1 MQIRFTRSLRA
12 AAVAVAAGVAFLAAG
27 APAAGADFDFL
38 FSVSHVG
45 DDDQYFLN
53 FTVGSMGY
61 PRAVVQPILPR
72 LRHVEV
78 DLPVVLFL
86 ARHSGRPVSVIVD
99 LRSQGLGWSVI
110 LGRVGLAPDLLFAGI
125 DRDPGPPY
133 GKAWGYWRKRGRGVA
148 LSDGDVAGLV
158 QIQIA
163 ARHGGLSAFDLAR
176 GHGRG
181 RPVAA
186 ALAERKGRPYKG
198 KPAQA
203 GRPAHAGRPEHG
215 GKPGPAGKPGPGD
228 KQGQAGKPDK
238 PRGQKPPH

>member
-1 MQIRFTRSLRA
+1 MQRRFARSLRA
-12 AAVAVAAGVAFLAAG
+12 AAVALAAGAAFLGAG
-27 APAAGADFDFL
+27 APAAAGTEFDFL

-61 PRAVVQPILPR
+61 PQTVIQPILPR
-72 LRHVEV
+72 LRHVEA
-78 DLPVVLFL
+78 DLPVVLFV

-99 LRSQGLGWSVI
+99 LRSQGLSWSVI
-110 LGRVGLAPDLLFAGI
+110 LGRVGLGPDLLFVGI

-133 GKAWGYWRKRGRGVA
+133 GKAWGYWRQRGRGVA
-148 LSDGDVAGLV
+148 LSDADIAGLV

-176 GHGRG
+176 GRGRG

-186 ALAERKGRPYKG
+186 ALAEKRGRPYK
-198 KPAQA
+198 
-203 GRPAHAGRPEHG
+203 GRPAHAGKPDHG
-215 GKPGPAGKPGPGD
+215 GKPPQAGKPPRGG
-228 KQGQAGKPDK
+228 QSGQAGKPDK
-238 PRGQKPPH
+238 PKGQKPQH